1 MAIGLTCGSLAQ
13 TRNSRIFLKKLE
25 GLLHFHFPEISAE
38 ICLPWSE
45 SSSCF
50 RGNKRRMDLLGLW
63 EDVQASLMLNYNG
76 CEVG

>member
-1 MAIGLTCGSLAQ
+1 MVRSARLWVATRRLAHI
-13 TRNSRIFLKKLE
+13 RISGNLLRKLG

-50 RGNKRRMDLLGLW
+50 RGNKRRMDLIGLW
-63 EDVQASLMLNYNG
+63 EDVQASLR
-76 CEVG
+76 C